1 MADDPRRI
9 LIEAVARIGRETQ
22 LHLDER
28 DRHFW
33 ITNLVI
39 FVISLLLV
47 ILAIFN
53 VYYVRVLYKDLDGI
67 VHNMDSMH
75 HNLSKVTGNMS
86 TIAEHVQLID
96 NSIQHMDSISI
107 HTAEMAKS
115 LPRIGNAMSNMSVN
129 VETINQDM
137 NLMTYS
143 MFNIEQRTGHITGNV
158 SLMRQNVRQIA
169 RPMGMMN
176 SFFP

>member
-1 MADDPRRI
+1 VADDPRRI

-75 HNLSKVTGNMS
+75 NNLSQVTNNMS
-86 TIAEHVQLID
+86 TIAEHVQSID
-96 NSIQHMDSISI
+96 KSIQYMDNISI
-107 HTAEMAKS
+107 HTAEMSKS
-115 LPRIGNAMSNMSVN
+115 LPRIGNAMSDMSVN
-129 VETINQDM
+129 VATINQDM

-143 MFNIEQRTGHITGNV
+143 MFNIEQRSGHMTSNV